1 MRVFLRIKSEK
12 RKQDIIQVAEKAAK
26 TTVIGKYYKGCSL
39 VKYNYENHAILSIK

>member
-1 MRVFLRIKSEK
+1 MRVFLRIKSEQ
-12 RKQDIIQVAEKAAK
+12 RKKDIIQVAEKAAK